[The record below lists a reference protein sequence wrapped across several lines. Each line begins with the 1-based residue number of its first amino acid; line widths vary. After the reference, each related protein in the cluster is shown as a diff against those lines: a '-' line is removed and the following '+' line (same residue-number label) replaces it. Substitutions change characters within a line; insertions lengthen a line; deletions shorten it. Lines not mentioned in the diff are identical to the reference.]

1 LISWLFVVLHFCLV
15 VAQAY
20 KDFLPSILRTMTKD
34 KLTTYMVRFDSRVYV
49 DAMLMTS
56 ILLVRSV
63 ASPSVLLW
71 LHRSYILNVPA
82 G

>member
-1 LISWLFVVLHFCLV
+1 MARFVICFSWLFVILHFCLV

-34 KLTTYMVRFDSRVYV
+34 KLTTYMV
-49 DAMLMTS
+49 
-56 ILLVRSV
+56 
-63 ASPSVLLW
+63 
-71 LHRSYILNVPA
+71 